1 MLTLPACVCEKP
13 NFDHVDAI
21 ASNTLTATLVS
32 SARVPGRT
40 CPASGRDNGD
50 ITIPREPTQRTTRP
64 QCIPAPLSTGGRR
77 AGGSMRQ
84 AQGNPVTDPL
94 DDLHQNDEHQ
104 NDGDEHAG
112 FVTVVAVLNGH
123 ITDAAG
129 TDRPDHSR

>member
-1 MLTLPACVCEKP
+1 MRLRRIRSLPPSFPRPACQDEHALHP
-13 NFDHVDAI
+13 
-21 ASNTLTATLVS
+21 
-32 SARVPGRT
+32 
-40 CPASGRDNGD
+40 SGRDNGD